1 MRTPQRLRLA
11 KRRDRQRRVTQ
22 TLQTA
27 TKAHLLP
34 LCHPRVS
41 QTAPTPLPFRG
52 PRVRRRWPLL
62 WIQSQPSTSPPSRP
76 VPQFRR
82 RLASREP
89 RAATSRRCPRSLHPP
104 VTLAVA
110 VLFVT
115 TKTATGSRTERPSSA
130 PMAAAVATSYHP
142 QRRRLRTSPSA
153 PEPPLLR
160 TLRRRRVLAWE
171 ASGVREVHRSR
182 IAAWPRGA

>member
-1 MRTPQRLRLA
+1 MPSPLRLRLE
-11 KRRDRQRRVTQ
+11 KRRDHQRRATQ

-34 LCHPRVS
+34 LRHPRVS

-62 WIQSQPSTSPPSRP
+62 LTQNQPSTSPPSRP
-76 VPQFRR
+76 VPPCRWR
-82 RLASREP
+82 PASRGP
-89 RAATSRRCPRSLHPP
+89 RAATTRRCPRPLHPP

-110 VLFVT
+110 ALFVT
-115 TKTATGSRTERPSSA
+115 TRTATGSRTERPSSA
-130 PMAAAVATSYHP
+130 PTVAAVATSYHP
-142 QRRRLRTSPSA
+142 RRRRLRTSPSA
-153 PEPPLLR
+153 LEPPLLQ
-160 TLRRRRVLAWE
+160 TLRHRRVLAWE
-171 ASGVREVHRSR
+171 ASVVREVRRSR